1 MSDNV
6 LIKVET
12 NRYYLHL
19 WFIFRI
25 FETLLITQKNMFQ
38 LRPYGKAELALLYH
52 PYSTPDTAMK
62 TLYRW
67 IKGCSPLMAELSS
80 MNYNPKRHTFLKP
93 EVEAIVK
100 HLGEP

>member
-1 MSDNV
+1 MSFYSKKGRVYTCIGGRNFV
-6 LIKVET
+6 SLIHQST
-12 NRYYLHL
+12 N
-19 WFIFRI
+19 
-25 FETLLITQKNMFQ
+25 KNPIIMFQ
-38 LRPYGKAELALLYH
+38 LRPYGKAEQALLYH

-80 MNYNPKRHTFLKP
+80 MNYNPKRRTFLKP

>member
-1 MSDNV
+1 
-6 LIKVET
+6 
-12 NRYYLHL
+12 
-19 WFIFRI
+19 
-25 FETLLITQKNMFQ
+25 MFQ

-67 IKGCSPLMAELSS
+67 IKGCSPLMGELSS
-80 MNYNPKRHTFLKP
+80 MNYNPKRRTFLKH